1 MKRAL
6 VVLLILAM
14 ASPAHADDRDKW
26 KVLFGAS
33 LTLTLGGVLM
43 MVDSHREL
51 RAVIDEQC
59 MHGLVR
65 PDCPTPTG
73 PLPDGFDKEE
83 SDRRGDRAALR
94 SWIGG
99 GVTLGAVI
107 LGGVSLYKGFLA
119 KPKRE
124 PAVVVAPTVTRDG
137 AGAALSLRW

>member
-1 MKRAL
+1 MRRAL

-43 MVDSHREL
+43 WVDSTREMN
-51 RAVIDEQC
+51 AIIDEQC
-59 MHGLVR
+59 RHGVFR
-65 PDCPTPTG
+65 PECPNPTG
-73 PLPDGFDKEE
+73 SSDGFDKEQ
-83 SDRRGDRAALR
+83 SDRRGDRASQRTLIA
-94 SWIGG
+94 G

-119 KPKRE
+119 KSKRE
-124 PAVVVAPTVTRDG
+124 PAVLVAPTVTRDG